1 MENIF
6 GQNSPAEENEWISFS
21 DLMAVMMVIF
31 LFISIIYWDRV
42 PKNTQQIIQQKIQLE
57 KDLKVIQQQTLLFQK
72 LKESLEAEKEQIQRD
87 LLAAIKIKE
96 DLEDASKELE
106 KRAKILQQQAD
117 QAEKDALTAIN
128 TNQIVNETLAS
139 FKNAEFD
146 IYQVLLEEF
155 RADLGRWNAEIIREN
170 LIFRFKAPDV
180 LFPSGSSDLTPRFK
194 EILSDFVP
202 RYVRVLKQFDE
213 YIDEIRVEG
222 HTSSEYA
229 NQPSKLGKYIA
240 NMSLSQD
247 RTREVTAFSLLS
259 IESEKRDWLQNLLT
273 ANGLSSS
280 KLIREDG
287 VEDRQNS
294 RRVEF
299 TVRTAIRK
307 TLIQLENLNQ

>member
-57 KDLKVIQQQTLLFQK
+57 KDLKVIQQQTVLFQE
-72 LKESLEAEKEQIQRD
+72 LKERLEAEKEQIQRD

-96 DLEDASKELE
+96 DLEDASKELG

-117 QAEKDALTAIN
+117 QAEKDALTAISI
-128 TNQIVNETLAS
+128 NQIVNETLAS

-155 RADLGRWNAEIIREN
+155 RADLDRWNAEIIREN

-247 RTREVTAFSLLS
+247 RTRDVTAFSLLS

-280 KLIREDG
+280 KLIRKDG